1 MLSGW
6 WCAATAGF
14 HPIHRCPRP
23 GDGCCG
29 TTPSKPGTRCSK
41 RAGGAVHLP
50 FADGIK
56 KPVPPRDRHDAITQK
71 LGLVLALSVGLLSYG
86 LGVRGNHEHHGALA
100 KGRSGVEKEE
110 SINLHPSRRR
120 DRDRHHRYRLVCPL
134 GTTAASG
141 SFDQELTTHR

>member
-1 MLSGW
+1 MG
-6 WCAATAGF
+6 
-14 HPIHRCPRP
+14 
-23 GDGCCG
+23 
-29 TTPSKPGTRCSK
+29 
-41 RAGGAVHLP
+41 GGAQLQLDSTQSTGAPDPATDAAAQRHRSLEHDAQNGLAAL
-50 FADGIK
+50 FTSRSLMASENRS
-56 KPVPPRDRHDAITQK
+56 PPRDRHDAITQK

-86 LGVRGNHEHHGALA
+86 LGVRGNHERHGALA